1 MNRMRDRLNLL
12 PLRQA
17 EAYWLA
23 LLTAG
28 RLPKRSQI
36 DPRGLGH
43 ILKFVFILER
53 SNFQQAKFRLAGS
66 HLTKLAGEEVQ
77 GMPIT
82 SFFELV
88 SRDEVASIVDE
99 VLITPAVVEL
109 DLISSGLG
117 KNTNLGAQ
125 MLLLPIDGQ
134 ENQDRLIL
142 GVLASKGPIGEAPYR
157 FSIETKIV
165 RKIAGISG
173 RFTNDAQTT
182 KEFSEGPS
190 VFEHHPKRHLRLVA
204 SRDD

>member
-1 MNRMRDRLNLL
+1 MNGTRDRLKLL

-53 SNFQQAKFRLAGS
+53 SNFQQAQFRLAGS
-66 HLTKLAGEEVQ
+66 HLIKLAGEEVQ

-82 SFFELV
+82 SFFELAA
-88 SRDEVASIVDE
+88 RGEVESIVDE
-99 VLITPAVVEL
+99 VLITPAVGEL
-109 DLISSGLG
+109 DLISRVLG
-117 KNTNLGAQ
+117 NNTNLDAQ

-142 GVLASKGPIGEAPYR
+142 GVLATKGPIGEAPYK

-173 RFTNDAQTT
+173 RFVGDAQTT
-182 KEFSEGPS
+182 KEFSEDPS
-190 VFEHHPKRHLRLVA
+190 VFGHYPKRHLRLVA

>member
-1 MNRMRDRLNLL
+1 MNKIRDRLNLL

-28 RLPKRSQI
+28 RIPNRSHI

-53 SNFQQAKFRLAGS
+53 SNFQQAQFRLAGS

-82 SFFELV
+82 SFFELAA
-88 SRDEVASIVDE
+88 RDEVASIVDE
-99 VLITPAVVEL
+99 VLIAPAVGEL
-109 DLISSGLG
+109 DLISHGLG
-117 KNTNLGAQ
+117 KNTNLDAQ

-134 ENQDRLIL
+134 ENQGRLFL
-142 GVLASKGPIGEAPYR
+142 GVLATKGPIGETPYR

-165 RKIAGISG
+165 RKLAGFSS
-173 RFTNDAQTT
+173 RFTNDAQFT
-182 KEFSEGPS
+182 KEFSEDPS